1 MWNICIHM
9 CFTKWCFIVRAKK
22 PLITEKNSKHRWEHQ
37 RFGARALIPWFP
49 SVCPVISPNI
59 CFKARMFALHITLHI
74 CQTMVLDQVTAS
86 GKGGSIKQMLALQ
99 STYTRSVITT
109 RSPDSGLGWQEGGL
123 LWMIFFIFLIS
134 SRVAEHFR
142 QVSDKGGPDLLSSP
156 VFSIWAPAIRSLVHQ
171 STGAL
176 LFLGSAP
183 HFVSS
188 LGLDRTLSVSPHTPP
203 SHLPQKQP
211 TRIGNNRRRSW
222 FNTFKDLFIS

>member
-1 MWNICIHM
+1 MILGQLRI
-9 CFTKWCFIVRAKK
+9 
-22 PLITEKNSKHRWEHQ
+22 
-37 RFGARALIPWFP
+37 GARSTTYAALYI
-49 SVCPVISPNI
+49 V
-59 CFKARMFALHITLHI
+59 I
-74 CQTMVLDQVTAS
+74 CQPMVLDQVTAW